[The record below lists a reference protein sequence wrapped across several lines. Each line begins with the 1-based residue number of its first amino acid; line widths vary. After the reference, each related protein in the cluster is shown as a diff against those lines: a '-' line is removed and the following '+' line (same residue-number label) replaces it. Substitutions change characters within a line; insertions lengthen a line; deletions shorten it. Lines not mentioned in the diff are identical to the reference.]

1 MSCNKCQT
9 MKGFVIFY
17 IIALVTSG
25 TLNTLTT
32 KMQFT
37 SKSIDKDGEEVTFSK
52 PWFVTLNMLA
62 GMLFVGLV
70 DKCWRALRRS
80 PTVRSDIGM
89 HEMFLEKSHML
100 KPSYEQKVMII
111 AIPAALDM
119 FGVALLSV
127 GMMYLP
133 ASIWQMLRGG
143 SIIFCGILSVLFLK
157 RKLYAYHWL
166 GIFLCLCGL
175 GIVGL
180 SSVLTS
186 DDDDDVADLVFGM
199 GVVLAGQAV
208 QAGQVIA
215 EEYLMKDI
223 DIPAMQIVGWEG
235 FWGTLLMIVV
245 VYPVLWFLQGS
256 DHGHVE
262 DWQDTLA
269 MLTHS
274 PTLMWLVA
282 LYVFSCATYNASGIS
297 VTGVLSGTHRQ
308 MIDASRTSVI
318 WIVGL
323 TVHLIKP
330 DAQLGEEWTNYSYLQ
345 LVGFFILLMGQSIYS
360 GLLIIPKLYREPT
373 HVDMKQ
379 FDTPG
384 SLHSP

>member
-1 MSCNKCQT
+1 
-9 MKGFVIFY
+9 MKRFAIFF
-17 IIALVTSG
+17 IMALITSG

-62 GMLFVGLV
+62 GMFFVGLV

-89 HEMFLEKSHML
+89 HEMFLEKSQSRKHTF
-100 KPSYEQKVMII
+100 EQKVLIM

-119 FGVALLSV
+119 FGVALLSL

-143 SIIFCGILSVLFLK
+143 SIIFCGIFSVLFLK

-175 GIVGL
+175 GIVGV
-180 SSVLTS
+180 SSVLGSSGDS
-186 DDDDDVADLVFGM
+186 DHQNTNVADLVFGM

-245 VYPVLWFLQGS
+245 VYPLLWFLPGS

-274 PTLMWLVA
+274 SALMWLVA
-282 LYVFSCATYNASGIS
+282 LYLISCATYNASGIS

-308 MIDASRTSVI
+308 MIDASRTAVI
-318 WIVGL
+318 WIIGL
-323 TVHLIKP
+323 TVHLIQP
-330 DAQLGEEWTNYSYLQ
+330 DSPQGEVWTNYSYLQ
-345 LVGFFILLMGQSIYS
+345 LVGFVILLMGQSIYS
-360 GLLIIPKLYREPT
+360 GLLIIPKLYCPPAYL
-373 HVDMKQ
+373 DMKQ